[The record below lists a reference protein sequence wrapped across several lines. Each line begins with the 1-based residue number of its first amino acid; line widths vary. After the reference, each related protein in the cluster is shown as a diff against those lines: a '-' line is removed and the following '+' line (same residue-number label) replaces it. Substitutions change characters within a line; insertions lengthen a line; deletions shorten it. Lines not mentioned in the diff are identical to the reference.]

1 MVSVVCAPGESVGWN
16 VGELGSQAKSGRR
29 CLWSAPPSSATPE
42 SRGHSLHAAQAT
54 TVWNGYESC
63 VR

>member
-29 CLWSAPPSSATPE
+29 GLWSAPPSSATPE
-42 SRGHSLHAAQAT
+42 SRGYSLHGAQVT
-54 TVWNGYESC
+54 TAWDEYESC
-63 VR
+63 VS